1 MIFKGVKTLK
11 MTSNKI
17 KISNLTPKRVY
28 YIRVRPFAM
37 YENREEVYGAFSKI
51 MKITVKWFSS
61 KNKCHRIWRFYSLFC
76 GIF

>member
-1 MIFKGVKTLK
+1 MIFNGVKTLK

-51 MKITVKWFSS
+51 MKITVK
-61 KNKCHRIWRFYSLFC
+61 
-76 GIF
+76 

>member
-1 MIFKGVKTLK
+1 MRGQSYLNTQNRLLEYKSILKDDIKGVKTLK

-51 MKITVKWFSS
+51 MKITVK
-61 KNKCHRIWRFYSLFC
+61 
-76 GIF
+76 

>member
-37 YENREEVYGAFSKI
+37 YENREEVYGAFSNNHK
-51 MKITVKWFSS
+51 TV
-61 KNKCHRIWRFYSLFC
+61 I
-76 GIF
+76 IFNFVFI

>member
-37 YENREEVYGAFSKI
+37 CENREEVYGAFSKI
-51 MKITVKWFSS
+51 RKITVK
-61 KNKCHRIWRFYSLFC
+61 
-76 GIF
+76 

>member
-17 KISNLTPKRVY
+17 KISNLTSKRVY

-37 YENREEVYGAFSKI
+37 YENREEDYGAFSKI
-51 MKITVKWFSS
+51 MKITVK
-61 KNKCHRIWRFYSLFC
+61 
-76 GIF
+76 

>member
-37 YENREEVYGAFSKI
+37 YENRE
-51 MKITVKWFSS
+51 
-61 KNKCHRIWRFYSLFC
+61 
-76 GIF
+76 